1 MVIFQSI
8 VQFVCLLPV
17 TSLPTIHLV
26 QERYSTPD
34 PVQRFTV
41 GE

>member
-1 MVIFQSI
+1 MVIFQST
-8 VQFVCLLPV
+8 VQFIYLLSL
-17 TSLPTIHLV
+17 TSLPIIHLV
-26 QERYSTPD
+26 QECYSTPD

>member
-1 MVIFQSI
+1 MIIPQSG
-8 VQFVCLLPV
+8 VQFIYLLPLA
-17 TSLPTIHLV
+17 SLPTIYLV
-26 QERYSTPD
+26 QGCYSTPD